1 MNRMAVEG
9 HPLLT
14 RERMRAD
21 LARAMRMAPEEIEE
35 DDNLIDLG
43 LDSMRAMALLTRWS
57 EQGVEL
63 DLAAVAEKVTLGA
76 WWALAERALAARAH
90 G

>member
-1 MNRMAVEG
+1 M
-9 HPLLT
+9 T
-14 RERMRAD
+14 RDDMLAD
-21 LARAMRMAPEEIEE
+21 LARALRLPPDEIMD

-57 EQGVEL
+57 ERGVAL
-63 DLAAVAEKVTLGA
+63 DLAAVAESVTLGA
-76 WWALAERALAARAH
+76 WWALAEKAMAR